1 MTVVKIKKE
10 KAQYSVLQKKKKI
23 KDYKTCLEATQFE
36 NKINL
41 EKNEIYIDSSIR
53 NRKEFNSNRKAI
65 N

>member
-1 MTVVKIKKE
+1 MC
-10 KAQYSVLQKKKKI
+10 YRKKKKI
-23 KDYKTCLEATQFE
+23 KDYKICLEAAQFE

-53 NRKEFNSNRKAI
+53 NRKEFNSNWKAI

>member
-1 MTVVKIKKE
+1 MPVVKIKKE
-10 KAQYSVLQKKKKI
+10 KAQYSVLQKKKI

-53 NRKEFNSNRKAI
+53 NRKEFSSNWKAI

>member
-1 MTVVKIKKE
+1 MC
-10 KAQYSVLQKKKKI
+10 YRKKKI

-53 NRKEFNSNRKAI
+53 NRKEFNSNWKAI

>member
-10 KAQYSVLQKKKKI
+10 KTQYSVLQKKKI

-53 NRKEFNSNRKAI
+53 NRKEFNSNWKAI